1 MNIRK
6 IKKGLTEIKLPIP
19 RGGFESFINS
29 WLIEDKARGQTLLV
43 ETGPASA
50 VFGLTSDLKTIGCE
64 KINYLLYTHIHL
76 DHSGGAG
83 QFCGIYRETKVV
95 APAKGRIHLVNPER
109 LVAGSR
115 SALGDLCDLYGM
127 PLPLSPE
134 SFLDDQKQVAGLEII
149 DTPGHAPHHNSYIY
163 ELDGERILFAGE
175 AAGCCFELDDGEL
188 FMRPAT
194 PHKFFY
200 EAAVSSLN
208 KLRDL
213 QDISMICFPHSGC
226 YKNTRMLLDMAAE
239 QLRLWREIT
248 LSLPDGASAED
259 FIVLADERDPMMKL
273 LRKLPE
279 PVRRRENFFLRQSA
293 KGYLGAREQFSS

>member
-1 MNIRK
+1 MNIKK
-6 IKKGLTEIKLPIP
+6 IKNGLTQIKLPIP

-29 WLIEDKARGQTLLV
+29 WLIEDSARQQTLLI

-50 VFGLTSDLKTIGCE
+50 VPGLISDLKAIGCE
-64 KINYLLYTHIHL
+64 KINYLIYTHIHL

-83 QFCGIYRETKVV
+83 QFCSIYGEAKVV
-95 APAKGRIHLVNPER
+95 APLKGRIHLVSPER

-115 SALGDLCDLYGM
+115 NALGDLCDVYGM
-127 PLPLSPE
+127 PLPLSAE
-134 SFLDDQKQVAGLEII
+134 SFLDDRKQVEGLDIV

-163 ELDGERILFAGE
+163 ELDSERILFAGE

-200 EAAVSSLN
+200 DQALSSLN

-226 YKNTRMLLDMAAE
+226 YKNVQMLLDMATK

-248 LSLPDGASAED
+248 LSLPDSASAED
-259 FIVLADERDPMMKL
+259 FIVLANERDPMMKL
-273 LRKLPE
+273 LKKLPE
-279 PVRRRENFFLRQSA
+279 SVRRRESFFLRQSA
-293 KGYLGAREQFSS
+293 NGYLGARGQFS